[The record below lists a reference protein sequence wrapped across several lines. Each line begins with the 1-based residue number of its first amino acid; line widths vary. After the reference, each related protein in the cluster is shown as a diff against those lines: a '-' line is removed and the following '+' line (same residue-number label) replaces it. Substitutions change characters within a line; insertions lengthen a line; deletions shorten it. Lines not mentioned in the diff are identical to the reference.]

1 MSRIRF
7 VREQEKGKGE
17 KRMDIKT
24 ILFDLDGTLTDSGE
38 GIMNAVHYTLERY
51 EKTATEAQLRSFIGP
66 PLQTQFQQFLNVSE
80 EEGKRAVSIYR
91 EYYTERGIFEN
102 KVYAG
107 VIGLLEQLKASG
119 FRICMAT
126 SKPET
131 FAVQIAEH
139 FSFASYFDRIG
150 GALMDGRRTKKC
162 EVIEYVLAEEGI
174 GRKRDDR
181 DSVLMIGDREHDIL
195 GAKQTGIHSMGV
207 LYGYGSREELEKA
220 GAEWIAETLGQ
231 IWEILRT
238 ESRK

>member
-38 GIMNAVHYTLERY
+38 GIMNAVRYTLERY

-126 SKPET
+126 
-131 FAVQIAEH
+131 
-139 FSFASYFDRIG
+139 
-150 GALMDGRRTKKC
+150 
-162 EVIEYVLAEEGI
+162 
-174 GRKRDDR
+174 
-181 DSVLMIGDREHDIL
+181 
-195 GAKQTGIHSMGV
+195 
-207 LYGYGSREELEKA
+207 
-220 GAEWIAETLGQ
+220 
-231 IWEILRT
+231 
-238 ESRK
+238 

>member
-1 MSRIRF
+1 MLFRT
-7 VREQEKGKGE
+7 

-24 ILFDLDGTLTDSGE
+24 ILFDLDGTLTDSVE
-38 GIMNAVHYTLERY
+38 GIMNAVRYTLERY

-126 SKPET
+126 SKQMCIRDRRCTVCEKSVIFKDT
-131 FAVQIAEH
+131 F
-139 FSFASYFDRIG
+139 
-150 GALMDGRRTKKC
+150 M
-162 EVIEYVLAEEGI
+162 
-174 GRKRDDR
+174 
-181 DSVLMIGDREHDIL
+181 
-195 GAKQTGIHSMGV
+195 
-207 LYGYGSREELEKA
+207 
-220 GAEWIAETLGQ
+220 
-231 IWEILRT
+231 
-238 ESRK
+238 

>member
-38 GIMNAVHYTLERY
+38 GIMNAVRYTLERY
-51 EKTATEAQLRSFIGP
+51 EKTAMEAQLRSFIGP

-139 FSFASYFDRIG
+139 FR
-150 GALMDGRRTKKC
+150 L
-162 EVIEYVLAEEGI
+162 
-174 GRKRDDR
+174 
-181 DSVLMIGDREHDIL
+181 HHIL
-195 GAKQTGIHSMGV
+195 TGSAVH
-207 LYGYGSREELEKA
+207 
-220 GAEWIAETLGQ
+220 
-231 IWEILRT
+231 
-238 ESRK
+238 

>member
-38 GIMNAVHYTLERY
+38 GIMNAVRYTLERY

-162 EVIEYVLAEEGI
+162 EVIEYVRAEEGI
-174 GRKRDDR
+174 GRKRDAR
-181 DSVLMIGDREHDIL
+181 DSVRMIGDREHDIL

-220 GAEWIAETLGQ
+220 GAEWIAETPGQ